1 MSSMIKLIQ
10 SQTHAQNL
18 ILSKYSEG

>member
-1 MSSMIKLIQ
+1 MIKLIQ